1 MNGGWWMA
9 DLREI
14 ILYVSVNV
22 TWESCMPV
30 VCLHSSDISN
40 VKSLH
45 GPAADHTLFQKLW
58 IGSWAIAWYFSESW
72 NRIYFDIILKIFM
85 FVGNMLL

>member
-1 MNGGWWMA
+1 MA

-45 GPAADHTLFQKLW
+45 GPAADHTLFQKL
-58 IGSWAIAWYFSESW
+58 
-72 NRIYFDIILKIFM
+72 
-85 FVGNMLL
+85 